1 MARVFFVASAVLAV
15 AGMALRIVDLGRFG
29 FWNDEAWVAL
39 TTRVGT
45 LSQFWLSVG
54 HTPVGFVLLLRT
66 MPAWAWPELM
76 LRVVPVAFGGATMWI
91 AWRLG
96 RRVAGPAG
104 ALAGLAAVALDP
116 LEIAFSK
123 QLKQYTAEAFFALAA
138 LDALQVLAVAPS
150 RSAVR
155 RLAVALCV
163 GVVFGTAQLFVAGP
177 VLLVAL
183 VVVLRAESDV
193 RRSAIV
199 TLAATVAW
207 LVAWYLVMVAPHVT
221 GRLSAFFVNDFV
233 PTGSVSDAVR
243 FVWAEVAANLGNLL
257 GPRGWLAGA
266 VALVVASAVRSSF
279 RPVGIAVVLLLLE
292 MIGLGLAGLVPFGAT
307 RVMLFV
313 YGAMGASLAIA
324 VASVLS
330 VVATGSAGT
339 AGALGVTVALV
350 ADATFVRDWRHIG
363 DSPRVEDVGPLIRTV
378 ESARAPEDVLVLYER
393 SLYVYAYY
401 QRAVPVLAPSL
412 NTTGFAPVVSDPR
425 VRLVNRTTI
434 AAEADRAFAD
444 GNVVW
449 FVGSRMGADGPIV
462 ERSLQERGRLVRR
475 EVRADAV
482 LLRLERRPPTAP

>member
-1 MARVFFVASAVLAV
+1 VSALLAV

-39 TTRVGT
+39 TTRVET
-45 LSQFWLSVG
+45 VSQFRLSVG
-54 HTPVGFVLLLRT
+54 HTPIGFVQLLRA
-66 MPAWAWPELM
+66 MPAWASPELT
-76 LRVVPVAFGGATMWI
+76 LRLVPLAFGVATMWI

-138 LDALQVLAVAPS
+138 LDALQALVVAPS

-155 RLAVALCV
+155 RLAVSLCV
-163 GVVFGTAQLFVAGP
+163 GVIFGTAQLFVAGP

-193 RRSAIV
+193 RRTAVV

-207 LVAWYLVMVAPHVT
+207 LVVWYLAMVAPHVT
-221 GRLSAFFVNDFV
+221 GRLTTFFANDFV
-233 PTGSVSDAVR
+233 PTGSVSDAAR

-257 GPRGWLAGA
+257 GPRGWLAGVA
-266 VALVVASAVRSSF
+266 ALVVTSAVRPSF

-307 RVMLFV
+307 RVMLFA

-324 VASVLS
+324 VASALS
-330 VVATGSAGT
+330 FVATGSAGT
-339 AGALGVTVALV
+339 AVALGLAVALV
-350 ADATFVRDWRHIG
+350 ADATAARDWRHIA

-378 ESARAPEDVLVLYER
+378 EAARAPEDVVVLYER

-412 NTTGFAPVVSDPR
+412 TGTGFAPVVSDPR

-444 GNVVW
+444 ASVVW
-449 FVGSRMGADGPIV
+449 FVGSRMGVDEPIM
-462 ERSLQERGRLVRR
+462 ERSLQQRGTLVRR
-475 EVRADAV
+475 EARADAL
-482 LLRLERRPPTAP
+482 LLRLERRSPTAP